1 MVRQTTPT
9 QMARKLAR
17 MLRPERPDYAYLKK
31 VFQHTRALLA
41 VQPTKTAK
49 RLPALLT
56 DRELVA
62 FYEAVW
68 QARNPQHMVLIK
80 LLLFTGLRNVEL
92 AHVRLQDVD
101 LDHCQIRVAQG
112 KGGKDRNVLFPLS
125 FRGELAQYM
134 RGPQACRAVYLFE
147 SNRMRPYSTRRI
159 RQIIRA
165 YALAAHINKR
175 VYPHLFRHQL
185 MTFLTRQGIISPKL
199 QLLSGHAEE
208 RNLAI
213 YRDLALADVA
223 TEYEEAMQS
232 FPVR

>member
-1 MVRQTTPT
+1 MSQNF
-9 QMARKLAR
+9 L
-17 MLRPERPDYAYLKK
+17 E
-31 VFQHTRALLA
+31 RAL
-41 VQPTKTAK
+41 V
-49 RLPALLT
+49 AL
-56 DRELVA
+56 
-62 FYEAVW
+62 YEAVW
-68 QARNPQHMVLIK
+68 QARNPKHMILVK
-80 LLLFTGLRNVEL
+80 LLLFTGLRNAEL

-101 LDHCQIRVAQG
+101 LDHCQIHVVQG
-112 KGGKDRNVLFPLS
+112 KGGKDRHVLFPLS

-134 RGPQACRAVYLFE
+134 QGPQACRAVYLFE

-185 MTFLTRQGIISPKL
+185 MTFLTRKGLMSPKL

-223 TEYEEAMQS
+223 AEYEEAMQS